1 MELPGCAQEIA
12 EVIGR
17 EKTLFLI
24 GQLPR
29 SPSRS
34 WRVVLYVPK
43 RLPVDHDLVKLLGWN
58 DADKLR
64 KHFGGEIL
72 QPSNCN
78 VVYRK
83 ARNRSARAMAAD
95 GMPIPQIA
103 DILDLTP
110 RQVRNILAETPPE
123 EITAN
128 NDNLSQRESDRSAT
142 CQDNR
147 NHELE

>member
-12 EVIGR
+12 DVIGR
-17 EKTLFLI
+17 ENALYLI

-29 SPSRS
+29 SSSRS

-43 RLPVDHDLVKLLGWN
+43 RLPADHELVKLLGWET
-58 DADKLR
+58 ADKLR
-64 KHFGGEIL
+64 RHFGGEIL

-78 VVYRK
+78 IVYRR
-83 ARNRSARAMAAD
+83 ARNTNARRMAAE

-123 EITAN
+123 EITAH
-128 NDNLSQRESDRSAT
+128 NDNLAETNSDRGAT
-142 CQDNR
+142 CQGK
-147 NHELE
+147 